1 MLTCWTKGRDL
12 KTDAEI
18 WFVCATE
25 VTCQKEDDLGHFLRY
40 MRSMVPSNAFTEEV
54 QRAVEAVSRDA
65 EWRKE
70 MYTWEMKIQRE
81 REAAAKEAAEKVK
94 KEMIFNMKENGLPNE
109 QIAAIVKLPIEVVV
123 QLENEPLHPNKD

>member
-1 MLTCWTKGRDL
+1 
-12 KTDAEI
+12 
-18 WFVCATE
+18 
-25 VTCQKEDDLGHFLRY
+25 
-40 MRSMVPSNAFTEEV
+40 MVPSNAFTEEV